1 MITVVIPSF
10 FSSGLL
16 EERIKEIDNSFE
28 IIIIENS
35 RDFNLKKEL
44 ETSYKNVKVIIPD
57 KNIGYPAAFNLGI
70 SLSINQYIF
79 LTQPD
84 VKLINNCLE
93 KLSELVKKFDDFTII
108 TPYDIGNKDYF
119 NYEIYKKYPPLKN
132 NDYLLEQVDSVDLTW
147 LINKKNFDK
156 NDFFDEKF
164 FLYFEAYDFARRLI
178 KQNKKIFI
186 TKKINT
192 FHIGSSSHD
201 KNLQHYASLTRCWH
215 YNWSKFYYF
224 KKHFGYY
231 YALRKS
237 LSVLFKLKIKIL
249 KNLIFYNKKNLVY
262 LTVELR
268 GLLSSMCNL
277 PSKYRPYEKIIKN

>member
-1 MITVVIPSF
+1 MISVVIPSF

-16 EERIKEIDNSFE
+16 EERIKEINNSFE

-35 RDFNLKKEL
+35 RDFNLKKNL
-44 ETSYKNVKVIIPD
+44 ETKYKNVKVVIPD

-84 VKLINNCLE
+84 VKLIDNCLE
-93 KLSELVKKFDDFTII
+93 KLSELVRNFDDFTII
-108 TPYDIGNKDYF
+108 TPYDIGNKDYS
-119 NYEIYKKYPPLKN
+119 NYEIYKNYPKLKK
-132 NDYLLEQVDSVDLTW
+132 NDYLLEQVDLVDLTW
-147 LINKKNFDK
+147 LINKKNFNK
-156 NDFFDEKF
+156 NDFFDENF

-178 KQNKKIFI
+178 KKNKKVFI

-201 KNLQHYASLTRCWH
+201 KNLQHYATLTRCWH

-224 KKHFGYY
+224 KKHFGYFF
-231 YALRKS
+231 AFKKS
-237 LSVLFKLKIKIL
+237 LGILSKLMIKIS
-249 KNLIFYNKKNLVY
+249 KNSIFYNKKNLIY
-262 LTVELR
+262 LVAELR
-268 GLLSSMCNL
+268 GLLSSMFNL
-277 PSKYRPYEKIIKN
+277 PSKYRPYEKVSKN